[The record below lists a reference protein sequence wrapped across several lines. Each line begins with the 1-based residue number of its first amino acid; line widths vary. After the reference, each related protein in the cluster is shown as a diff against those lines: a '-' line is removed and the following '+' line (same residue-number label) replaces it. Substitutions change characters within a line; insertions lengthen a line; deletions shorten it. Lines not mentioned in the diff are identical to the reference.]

1 MEIGRTGSY
10 YAITTT
16 VFTLETMVVAAGDR
30 WGSRSDIK
38 HVYITEYPAHLPVNV
53 YTYRWPDA

>member
-1 MEIGRTGSY
+1 MEIGRTGRF

-16 VFTLETMVVAAGDR
+16 VLTLETMVVAAGDH

-38 HVYITEYPAHLPVNV
+38 HGCITEYPAHLPVNV
-53 YTYRWPDA
+53 YAHRWTDT